1 MESQVWK
8 KSLEGDREGGNR
20 KKEGIKMV
28 NVEEEENRK
37 IKTNLGENVRE
48 RREACTS

>member
-1 MESQVWK
+1 M
-8 KSLEGDREGGNR
+8 EGDREGRNR
-20 KKEGIKMV
+20 KKERIKMV

-37 IKTNLGENVRE
+37 IKTNSGENVRK